1 MFFLSRLVT
10 NANCELKDFTVLWL
24 FPFICIFFVRLLQ
37 FSEVFD
43 LFLVFQY
50 IFSTDVLLLVRFNI
64 KKQDTIFVVLSQ
76 YTDQQRTYLP
86 TTMCIFFRHKS
97 LTVWKL
103 YFGSALFDAWIY
115 EHLWSCT
122 CRWFLGLLTMPV
134 NVVRPCFSH
143 QRLWKHS

>member
-1 MFFLSRLVT
+1 ML
-10 NANCELKDFTVLWL
+10 TVSWKIL
-24 FPFICIFFVRLLQ
+24 PFCDSFHSIVS
-37 FSEVFD
+37 FSESASPFVF
-43 LFLVFQY
+43 Y
-50 IFSTDVLLLVRFNI
+50 ISATFSTFPRFSIYLFYGCFLLVRFNI

-86 TTMCIFFRHKS
+86 TTISILFRHKS
-97 LTVWKL
+97 LTVCKL